1 MTGDELS
8 GQTDGAA
15 PGSVTGRSQRH
26 MSDDETTRA
35 TAEREHAAS
44 DDDTEPAHDTERDE
58 VERDHDTAAD
68 TGVGSDPSA
77 ANADHTDGSADPSAE
92 RLQSELEAA
101 RERIAE
107 LESALASERERADDL
122 EDRLAEKRAEVD
134 RYVERKEAEFEE
146 RKAAAT
152 AELVGDLLA
161 NVWGPLDRAL
171 DAEDPETLREGVDLT
186 REEFRRVLAERG
198 VEILDPEPGTLLD
211 RERHTVVRSV
221 PHDEYEAGR
230 VVDVER
236 PGFRLDD
243 AVEREARV
251 FVAEE

>member
-1 MTGDELS
+1 
-8 GQTDGAA
+8 
-15 PGSVTGRSQRH
+15 
-26 MSDDETTRA
+26 MSDDETTRV
-35 TAEREHAAS
+35 TAEREHAES
-44 DDDTEPAHDTERDE
+44 DDNTETDPDTEIEEA
-58 VERDHDTAAD
+58 ERDHGT
-68 TGVGSDPSA
+68 A
-77 ANADHTDGSADPSAE
+77 ANASTRSGLAASDTDHTDGSPAPNAE

-101 RERIAE
+101 NERIAE

-152 AELVGDLLA
+152 AELVADLLA

-198 VEILDPEPGTLLD
+198 VEVLDPEPGAPLD

-221 PHDEYEAGR
+221 PHDEYEPGR

-236 PGFRLDD
+236 PGFRIDG

>member
-1 MTGDELS
+1 
-8 GQTDGAA
+8 
-15 PGSVTGRSQRH
+15 
-26 MSDDETTRA
+26 MSDDETTRV
-35 TAEREHAAS
+35 TAEREHAES
-44 DDDTEPAHDTERDE
+44 DDDTETDPDPETEE
-58 VERDHDTAAD
+58 GERDHGTAAD
-68 TGVGSDPSA
+68 AGTGSGLAASDT
-77 ANADHTDGSADPSAE
+77 DHTEGSPAPSTE
-92 RLQSELEAA
+92 RLQSELDAA

-107 LESALASERERADDL
+107 LESVLEDERERADEL

-171 DAEDPETLREGVDLT
+171 DAEDPETLREGVGLT
-186 REEFRRVLAERG
+186 REEFRRVLDERG
-198 VEILDPEPGTLLD
+198 VEILDPEPGTPLD
-211 RERHTVVRSV
+211 RDRHTVVRSV
-221 PHDEYEAGR
+221 PHDEYDADR

-236 PGFRLDD
+236 PGFRLDG